1 MASSP
6 PIDRRQQILDAT
18 VDIIATEGML
28 KATNR
33 RIAEH
38 AGIPLGHITYYFKSK
53 NDLLLSTTQRIND
66 VLDRSIVDVDQTA
79 GLGRCLASM
88 VWATWRWMQRDPDF
102 QIAVIEMS
110 IWYGRQGVAPA
121 PNVYQRTLQ
130 YLTDIALN
138 SLAQENR
145 ELSRPHVS
153 QIVRLFIASLDGLFI
168 QQQTNPDG
176 DYETAIAQV
185 AHAAEAAAD

>member
-1 MASSP
+1 MAGSP

-18 VDIIATEGML
+18 VEIIATEGML

-33 RIAEH
+33 RIAEQ

-53 NDLLLSTTQRIND
+53 NELLLSTTERIND
-66 VLDRSIVDVDQTA
+66 VLDRSIVDIDQSA
-79 GLGRCLASM
+79 GLGRCLGSM

-110 IWYGRQGVAPA
+110 IWYGRHGVAPA
-121 PNVYQRTLQ
+121 PDVYRRTLE
-130 YLTDIALN
+130 YLTELALTCV
-138 SLAQENR
+138 AER
-145 ELSRPHVS
+145 EREGSRPQLMQV
-153 QIVRLFIASLDGLFI
+153 VGLFIASLDGLFI

-176 DYETAIAQV
+176 DYEAAIAQV
-185 AHAAEAAAD
+185 ARTAEAAVG